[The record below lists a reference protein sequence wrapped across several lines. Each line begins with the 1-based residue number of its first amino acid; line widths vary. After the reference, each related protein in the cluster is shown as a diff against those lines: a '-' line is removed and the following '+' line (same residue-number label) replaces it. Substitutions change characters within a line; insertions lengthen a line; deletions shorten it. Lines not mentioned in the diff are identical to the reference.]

1 MKFEITKPENVRE
14 KILPVRKLSMSEG
27 NHFFGYFDKYQEDVS
42 GRYALAHETDFVGR
56 QPTAK
61 DKAVIGMIDMK
72 DGNKFIKLAE
82 TKAFCWQQGSMLQWL
97 PGEKAKIIFNDRKDG
112 KYISRIYDVVTGKE
126 RELCMPVYCLSADG
140 SFAMGL
146 NFSRLDKERPG
157 YGYAGI
163 PDPFE
168 NNDHPD
174 NDGIYFVDIRN
185 NTSKLV
191 ISLDEIVKIQHLPS
205 MENYKSWF
213 NHMLISPDNK
223 RFAFFHRWRQPN
235 GWHLTR
241 MFTANVDGS
250 EIYPLNLDDM
260 SSHYTWCGDD
270 KIICFANRRATGWGN
285 YLFTDKTQKTEII
298 GEGLFNGD
306 GHCSYSKDGK
316 WMLTDTYPDTEK
328 IRTLILLDIENGI
341 RYNIGRFYSVEW
353 FAPCRCDLH
362 PRWSRDNKTVF
373 IDSSHEG
380 ERQIYAVDVSS
391 LVWRNGK

>member
-14 KILPVRKLSMSEG
+14 KILPVRKLSMSEE
-27 NHFFGYFDKYQEDVS
+27 NHFFGYFDKYQEDAS
-42 GRYALAHETDFVGR
+42 GRYALVHETDFVGR
-56 QPTAK
+56 QPTK
-61 DKAVIGMIDMK
+61 DDKAVIGMIDMK
-72 DGNKFIKLAE
+72 DSNKFIKLTQ

-97 PGEKAKIIFNDRKDG
+97 PGEKTKIIFNDRKDG
-112 KYISRIYDVVTGKE
+112 KYISRIYDVFTGEE

-140 SFAMGL
+140 SFAMSL
-146 NFSRLDKERPG
+146 NFSRLDRERPG
-157 YGYAGI
+157 YGYAGVT
-163 PDPFE
+163 DPFE
-168 NNDHPD
+168 NCCHPD
-174 NDGIYFVDIRN
+174 EDGIYFVDIRK

-205 MENYKSWF
+205 MENFKSWF

-223 RFAFFHRWRQPN
+223 RFAFFHRWRQPD

-260 SSHYTWCGDD
+260 SSHYTWCGND
-270 KIICFANRRATGWGN
+270 KIICFANRHATGWGN

-306 GHCSYSKDGK
+306 GHCSYSADGK
-316 WMLTDTYPDTEK
+316 WMLTDTYPDAEK

-341 RYNIGRFYSVEW
+341 RYNIGRFYSVQW
-353 FAPCRCDLH
+353 PGPCRCDLH

-391 LVWRNGK
+391 LI